1 MKNKQ
6 TFGYAIEMDGELM
19 SVGRSRSWDLQTLGQ
34 LRPDADYAD
43 PDTRLI
49 RVPLSDEIKTEYGFM
64 TRAAYLE
71 IKNNQK

>member
-6 TFGYAIEMDGELM
+6 TFGYAIIKDGELM
-19 SVGRSRSWDLQTLGQ
+19 SVGSSRSWDLQTLRQ

-43 PDTRLI
+43 PATPLV
-49 RVPLSDEIKTEYGFM
+49 RVPEQDQITTEYGFM
-64 TRAAYLE
+64 SRQSYLE

>member
-6 TFGYAIEMDGELM
+6 NFAYAIETDGELM

-34 LRPDADYAD
+34 LRPNADYAD